1 MDGNVNLTDAAL
13 TLDGIADGS
22 TYKRVTSDEKTGAGR
37 AYNGLSSSYKITK
50 GFVESDLD
58 SEPDPSDGVKIDS
71 SGIYGYSGGSASFY
85 INSSGDAYFEGDIG
99 ASTVDASL
107 LVYNENYIKFFSD
120 DGSFAQGFIYGD
132 GNDELR
138 ISTVESG
145 SNINIIADEN
155 YKINFEE
162 WDSGLGDAYTRATI
176 DSNGLEVSGSLSD
189 GSTSRDVTNIVESE
203 KVVIGTSSPD
213 DTSALWID
221 TS

>member
-1 MDGNVNLTDAAL
+1 MFEKLKKAENVKKLPGTPPKSLPDGTLEKLPEFPEIRVGKPLHFNL
-13 TLDGIADGS
+13 
-22 TYKRVTSDEKTGAGR
+22 GR
-37 AYNGLSSSYKITK
+37 KEGKVYQ
-50 GFVESDLD
+50 FE
-58 SEPDPSDGVKIDS
+58 IDS